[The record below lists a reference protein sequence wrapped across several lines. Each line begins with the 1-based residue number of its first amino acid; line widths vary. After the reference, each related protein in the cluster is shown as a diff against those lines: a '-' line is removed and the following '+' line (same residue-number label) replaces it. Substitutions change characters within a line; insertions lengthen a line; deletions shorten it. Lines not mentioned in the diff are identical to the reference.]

1 MFLNSSFTSLSES
14 KLNSISELQNP
25 KIIQKIIS
33 EFEENF
39 FKDLNLIPDET
50 DSNRNYNMN
59 IIYQRIQNFFQYVV
73 KNQLEQNYFN
83 PNDTSDINLIKLGQ
97 LLIAISAQC
106 EKREYYLTIMTNLSE
121 NISNELMQI
130 LIELIPVEENEEKPK
145 SETNNVEDEDKE
157 NENTMLWFRVE
168 NAEKECLKL
177 TDEIQEMQN
186 KITDLT
192 RQNYTY
198 ELNLKES
205 EAKYNELI
213 ATVEKR
219 ESENIQNN
227 QNEYEFNINLS
238 IQLSELKGKLEAKEK
253 SFNELKNRTE
263 QKIEDLNNLI
273 ITLRK
278 ENGILKENSV
288 KYEVLKKQMKKI
300 SMEDMY
306 AIKQRLLQC
315 ERSNKEKDDEIK
327 RLKNLDDRTILLKK
341 IEELNSNIVLL
352 EEKNNQIKNEN
363 NSYRMKII
371 KNEGEIN
378 QLKEQIR
385 NLSEDKS
392 NNNNNNNE
400 KEENHGITLGSIV
413 EEEKKKQNEEEL
425 KMKILELVTKM
436 NILQKDKDNITKEKN
451 NLLSEIEKNKKLN
464 EEQTS
469 NIEKLNKKIE
479 KYSQFKKENQT
490 FISKITDLMDKVDEA
505 KKEYLTLQQTKT
517 SMESQY
523 NETINNITKD
533 LNENKLKV
541 KELEN
546 KLEIS
551 EKEKLK
557 YEEFTKNNQIYLN
570 SLQNKNDNN
579 INDSKL
585 IEIEN
590 KLKQLTENENS
601 DLKKQLKEKED
612 LIKKQNEKSKKIESE
627 LKDLNNK
634 ISKVPGEMQKRD
646 EAIEYYKN
654 QLEQK
659 EKLHNEEIR
668 ILSTLYHDLSFK
680 FAKFK
685 EESKNPKL
693 NLKDILN

>member
-73 KNQLEQNYFN
+73 KNQLEQNYFI

-177 TDEIQEMQN
+177 TEEIQEMQN

-219 ESENIQNN
+219 ESENMQNN

-392 NNNNNNNE
+392 NNN
-400 KEENHGITLGSIV
+400 
-413 EEEKKKQNEEEL
+413 
-425 KMKILELVTKM
+425 
-436 NILQKDKDNITKEKN
+436 
-451 NLLSEIEKNKKLN
+451 
-464 EEQTS
+464 
-469 NIEKLNKKIE
+469 
-479 KYSQFKKENQT
+479 
-490 FISKITDLMDKVDEA
+490 
-505 KKEYLTLQQTKT
+505 
-517 SMESQY
+517 
-523 NETINNITKD
+523 INFN
-533 LNENKLKV
+533 
-541 KELEN
+541 
-546 KLEIS
+546 
-551 EKEKLK
+551 
-557 YEEFTKNNQIYLN
+557 
-570 SLQNKNDNN
+570 
-579 INDSKL
+579 
-585 IEIEN
+585 
-590 KLKQLTENENS
+590 
-601 DLKKQLKEKED
+601 
-612 LIKKQNEKSKKIESE
+612 
-627 LKDLNNK
+627 
-634 ISKVPGEMQKRD
+634 
-646 EAIEYYKN
+646 
-654 QLEQK
+654 
-659 EKLHNEEIR
+659 
-668 ILSTLYHDLSFK
+668 
-680 FAKFK
+680 
-685 EESKNPKL
+685 
-693 NLKDILN
+693 